1 VEHLKELKIDEHG
14 KPLQLINRWL
24 EISTR
29 FLAYISAIMVIL
41 MALITT
47 YSVVRRYLFQDADN
61 NAFLA
66 ICVIT
71 LFFASF
77 SWAEIQRQK
86 RHIVVDYFSDRF
98 SENVK
103 EIILDAL
110 SPVFGLIFCVILLWK
125 NVAGALFSLEI
136 GERTLTSIALPVF
149 PLKVVIIIGV
159 ALLCLVLL
167 LQLINY
173 LAVLWTRVARKKQHQ
188 P

>member
-1 VEHLKELKIDEHG
+1 LNNLKVEEQG
-14 KPLQLINRWL
+14 KPLQLVNLWL
-24 EISTR
+24 GYSTR
-29 FLAYISAIMVIL
+29 FCAYISAVMIIL

-47 YSVVRRYLFQDADN
+47 YSVIRRYLFHDADN

-98 SENVK
+98 SQNVK
-103 EIILDAL
+103 EIILDAI
-110 SPVFGLIFCVILLWK
+110 SPLFGLVFCVILLWK
-125 NVAGALFSLEI
+125 NVAGALFSLDI
-136 GERTLTSIALPVF
+136 GEVTLTSIALPVF
-149 PLKVVIIIGV
+149 PLKVAIIIGV
-159 ALLCLVLL
+159 TLLCLVLFS
-167 LQLINY
+167 QLVNY
-173 LAVLWTRVARKKQHQ
+173 LALLWTRLAGKKQQQ